1 MGARDFGDQLLG
13 RLLDYAMQSIPTAL
27 GLGVSVADARQPRL
41 VASVGVADALD
52 RAQWEAGEG
61 PTWEALRT
69 GKTVVL
75 PQPDEPEPLRLERW
89 PRLFERVDSALVEK
103 VQGVVVTPGEWG
115 GDLPMVFS
123 AYLDQPPQP
132 RVAGEIDGHEAL
144 IANALAVVEY
154 CAGEEMRAEQMLQM
168 SQYRRVIEQAK
179 GLIMSA
185 LAVDGVAAFAVLS
198 RASQHFNVRLRSLA
212 IALVEHVGGGQAEHP
227 EDVESVVI
235 PGEADRRVAAQVW
248 LALSSGGPVR
258 PSGLFLP
265 DDPPVPGT
273 APIEL

>member
-27 GLGVSVADARQPRL
+27 GIGVSLADARQPRL
-41 VASVGVADALD
+41 VASIGVAEPLD

-69 GKTVVL
+69 GKTVIL
-75 PQPDEPEPLRLERW
+75 PLPDDGPGPLRLERW
-89 PRLFERVDSALVEK
+89 AGMAERVDSALVEK
-103 VQGVVVTPGEWG
+103 VQGLVVTPGEWG
-115 GDLPMVFS
+115 GDLPMVLS
-123 AYLDQPPQP
+123 AYLDQPPLP
-132 RVAGEIDGHEAL
+132 RVVGEVDGHEAL

-185 LAVDGVAAFAVLS
+185 LGVDGAAAFAVLS

-212 IALVEHVGGGQAEHP
+212 VALVEHVGAGPAEHP
-227 EDVESVVI
+227 DDVESVVI

-248 LALSSGGPVR
+248 MALSASGSAR

-265 DDPPVPGT
+265 DGPSVPETPVQQ
-273 APIEL
+273 

>member
-13 RLLDYAMQSIPTAL
+13 RLLEYGMQSIPTAL
-27 GLGVSVADARQPRL
+27 GLGLSLADVQRPRL
-41 VASVGVADALD
+41 VAAIGVAEALD

-75 PQPDEPEPLRLERW
+75 PRPEDGPGPLRLDHW
-89 PRLFERVDSALVEK
+89 AGLAERVDRAPLEK
-103 VQGVVVTPGEWG
+103 VQGLVVTPGEWG

-123 AYLDQPPQP
+123 AYLDQPPLP
-132 RVAGEIDGHEAL
+132 RVLGEIDGHEAL
-144 IANALAVVEY
+144 ISGALAVVEY

-185 LAVDGVAAFAVLS
+185 LEVDAVAAFAVLS

-212 IALVEHVGGGQAEHP
+212 VALVEHVGGGPAEHP
-227 EDVESVVI
+227 EDADSVVI
-235 PGEADRRVAAQVW
+235 PGDADRRVAAQVW
-248 LALSSGGPVR
+248 LALSSSGPVR
-258 PSGLFLP
+258 ASGLFLP
-265 DDPPVPGT
+265 DDGPAPDTPVDQ
-273 APIEL
+273 